1 MKIEKI
7 NMVNATFANEVG
19 EYTLSADV
27 QMRGDFVESIMSGE
41 VKKGDD
47 IVARF
52 TSRSEPTFDVTFS
65 SVEKASEITEVVKAY
80 LAEARAFAQTEPIG
94 VKNI

>member
-7 NMVNATFANEVG
+7 NMTNATFVSNVG
-19 EYTLSADV
+19 EYTLSAAV
-27 QMRGDFVESIMSGE
+27 QMRGDFVESVTGGE

>member
-7 NMVNATFANEVG
+7 NMTNATFVSNVG

-47 IVARF
+47 MVARF